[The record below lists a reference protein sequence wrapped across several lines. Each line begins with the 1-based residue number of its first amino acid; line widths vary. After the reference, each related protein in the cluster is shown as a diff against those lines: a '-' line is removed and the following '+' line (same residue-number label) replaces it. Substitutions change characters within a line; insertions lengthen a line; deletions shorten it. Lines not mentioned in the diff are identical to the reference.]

1 MISSRTLLRAPKAVA
16 APRVFTQ
23 AVRNYAAPAADS
35 KPPVALYG
43 VDGTYA
49 SALVCLF
56 SAWALGMRGGGCGRG
71 GRGRWE
77 RWGETAEVEGGTGRG
92 EGRIIDGGDLYALAF
107 TNKP

>member
-49 SALVCLF
+49 SALVCVF
-56 SAWALGMRGGGCGRG
+56 SAWALWMRGGGCRRWKGQVGEVWREGRSG
-71 GRGRWE
+71 
-77 RWGETAEVEGGTGRG
+77 GGTGRG
-92 EGRIIDGGDLYALAF
+92 EGIYMH
-107 TNKP
+107 